1 MFSVSLHVSYC
12 FILLVAILLL
22 LILLLLVYCYFSALV
37 VFDWKPLLVLL
48 NFSFFLSLHVAPFQR
63 TWKKL
68 GLMIFQRKQVYVKKK
83 KKRAKPF
90 PGVMR
95 AVQGKTGKA
104 KASGIFLK
112 GESWTPF
119 PATPEAIWKH
129 IKTRNAVS
137 MPWVESNKAVLRK
150 RYALILQ
157 AGFSSQCTIWS
168 PMQLI

>member
-1 MFSVSLHVSYC
+1 MMEFKYLAFVKTSGFSVSSG
-12 FILLVAILLL
+12 ILISVHP
-22 LILLLLVYCYFSALV
+22 YFPASG
-37 VFDWKPLLVLL
+37 VFSLKPLLALL
-48 NFSFFLSLHVAPFQR
+48 NFLLCLHVAPFQR
-63 TWKKL
+63 TWSKL

-112 GESWTPF
+112 GESWTPYT
-119 PATPEAIWKH
+119 ATPEAIWKH